1 MPANLSFFVGRQA
14 TGRCQADR
22 FGPMFAGMTEIVHGL
37 LSRDSPDEGKRF
49 TAKIHLPQFFQRVMQ
64 SRLYR
69 AQRTAEGRRNL
80 FQRRPR
86 EETEFHD
93 QAMFFRQAR
102 HRPANPL
109 GIFGYLR
116 GVIGR
121 PRGASLLAKG
131 VGCVESLAAFR
142 RRRPFRNRCRRM
154 P

>member
-1 MPANLSFFVGRQA
+1 
-14 TGRCQADR
+14 
-22 FGPMFAGMTEIVHGL
+22 
-37 LSRDSPDEGKRF
+37 
-49 TAKIHLPQFFQRVMQ
+49 MQ

-69 AQRTAEGRRNL
+69 AQRAAQGRRNL

-116 GVIGR
+116 GVDRATAPCIAPGQ
-121 PRGASLLAKG
+121 G
-131 VGCVESLAAFR
+131 
-142 RRRPFRNRCRRM
+142 RRM
-154 P
+154 RKA